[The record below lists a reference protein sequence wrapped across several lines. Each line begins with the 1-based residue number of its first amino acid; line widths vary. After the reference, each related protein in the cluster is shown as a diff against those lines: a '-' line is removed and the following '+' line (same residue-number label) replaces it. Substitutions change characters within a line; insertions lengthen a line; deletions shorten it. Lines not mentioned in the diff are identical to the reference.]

1 MCYSRDYKLL
11 ADQQKRDD
19 AQLRRERQAGVLD
32 TMLTDANK
40 KPEGQGSDADQRR
53 RAGKI
58 SAPVEALSGRRSCGL
73 CAPR

>member
-19 AQLRRERQAGVLD
+19 ARLRRERQAGVLD

-40 KPEGQGSDADQRR
+40 EAEKAREATQIKDV
-53 RAGKI
+53 
-58 SAPVEALSGRRSCGL
+58 APAK
-73 CAPR
+73 

>member
-1 MCYSRDYKLL
+1 MEDAMCYSRDYKLL

-40 KPEGQGSDADQRR
+40 EAEKTREATQIKDV
-53 RAGKI
+53 
-58 SAPVEALSGRRSCGL
+58 APAK
-73 CAPR
+73 